1 MYFCIKT
8 NYFMIHSYKFYTI
21 ILALL
26 LWLPSAAQEGKTTE
40 SSTPKGKV
48 IISVFTNLHSGFGIA
63 NNERGFSLDRSYFG
77 YEYNVGKGVSFKA
90 VVDAGKSSK
99 VDDIQR
105 IVFIKNAQ
113 ATWKNDRWNLN
124 LGLISTTLFK
134 VQEDFWNYRYMLM
147 SFQDQYRFGSSADLG
162 FSAAYKVANWLSMD
176 GILVNGEG
184 YKKIQFDDGMQF
196 GVGATITP
204 YKGFKFRLYGSI
216 NGAANDSASDTYNL
230 ATMAGYKNERF
241 TVAAEYNLMK
251 NTKHVENHDL
261 SGISFYTT
269 VKASNLIELFA
280 RYDQLFS
287 KDDWNIASDEKA
299 IITGLQFKVH
309 KYVKIAP
316 NFRMMIPSMTG
327 AKNRCYA
334 YISCFFG
341 L

>member
-1 MYFCIKT
+1 
-8 NYFMIHSYKFYTI
+8 MIHSYKFYTI

-48 IISVFTNLHSGFGIA
+48 IIRVFTNLHSGFGIA

-147 SFQDQYRFGSSADLG
+147 SFQDQYKFGSSADLG

-241 TVAAEYNLMK
+241 TVAA
-251 NTKHVENHDL
+251 
-261 SGISFYTT
+261 T